1 MIYKKNEKIG
11 EEKAK
16 ISLNEIVIMIPDA
29 VIFYTKWNPFQQYRI
44 VFQDCVISQFFVSAI
59 LWFELMIF
67 KLYTEMKFWNNS
79 SKSENS
85 SSLESKIL
93 KSENVTILFWN
104 F

>member
-1 MIYKKNEKIG
+1 MIYKKNEKIDENWWNCHNDSG
-11 EEKAK
+11 CSHILSK
-16 ISLNEIVIMIPDA
+16 L
-29 VIFYTKWNPFQQYRI
+29 NPFQQYRI
-44 VFQDCVISQFFVSAI
+44 VVQDCVISQFFVSAI

-79 SKSENS
+79 SKSESS